1 MIKLWY
7 FKEKFDVGHPQELK
21 SFKVLPNCC
30 CFYFQSEAKLVDEL
44 RSSFEKQYNDELE
57 KARKEWEEEEV
68 SKIKDEFTKEKEQLL
83 KVSKQSCVLCF
94 VTLFCQLLTLLFQWV

>member
-1 MIKLWY
+1 M
-7 FKEKFDVGHPQELK
+7 K

-83 KVSKQSCVLCF
+83 KVSKQCCVLCF
-94 VTLFCQLLTLLFQWV
+94 VTLFCQLLTLLFQ